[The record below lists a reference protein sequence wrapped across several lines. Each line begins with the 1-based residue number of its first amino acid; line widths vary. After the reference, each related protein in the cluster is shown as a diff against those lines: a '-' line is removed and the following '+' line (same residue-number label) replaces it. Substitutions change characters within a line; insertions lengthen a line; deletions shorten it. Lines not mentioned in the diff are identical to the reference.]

1 MLWSP
6 KKSLAS
12 LAMAWLGRRLIV
24 DPVTIDA
31 PADFFYEPGD
41 RDLPPRAEMQR
52 PDTQRERIR
61 VDAIR
66 RALLGRVALLS
77 SAGAFAI
84 CLAAVIAAG
93 LVSGVGQAISG
104 PREMSGADQ
113 LRCAHLAG
121 IPEQRLTAEQ
131 RREFARLC
139 K

>member
-1 MLWSP
+1 MFWSP

-12 LAMAWLGRRLIV
+12 LAMSWLGRRLIV

-41 RDLPPRAEMQR
+41 RDLPPRTEMQR

-66 RALLGRVALLS
+66 RALLERVALLS
-77 SAGAFAI
+77 SAGAL
-84 CLAAVIAAG
+84 CVCVAAMLVAG
-93 LVSGVGQAISG
+93 TVSGVGQAISG
-104 PREMSGADQ
+104 PREMSGAEQ
-113 LRCAHLAG
+113 MRCAHLAG
-121 IPEQRLTAEQ
+121 IPEQRRTAAQ